1 MEYYILQV
9 DSYDGDTT
17 IREQFNSNARSEFS
31 NVRALYSVVKI
42 TDQGAIIIDDG
53 YRSRSEAKEA
63 WPEAR

>member
-17 IREQFNSNARSEFS
+17 IREQFNSDAPSEFT
-31 NVRALYSVVKI
+31 NIRALYSIVKI
-42 TDQGAIIIDDG
+42 TEEGAIIIDDG
-53 YRSRSEAKEA
+53 YRSRGEAKEA